1 MKRKIIAVLLVGAM
15 LIPFSGCKKSTFD
28 GQAVKAVKSMQVS
41 ENTYDVKMSYQ
52 GIVKSKE
59 TKNYSF
65 MTGGKVAQI
74 FVTEGQQIKK
84 GDKLAQLDTVEL
96 QSSAAQSKNN
106 EIIANN
112 NLNKTEASY
121 LTNISDAE
129 INIKSLQSNISA
141 YQKTVEVAEEGVAI
155 YENSIPIAAQGVEAL
170 EETVNAYQTKLESTK
185 SAVDLA
191 GTNLERMKSLY
202 EAGAVSKSE
211 VENMQVQYDDALASY
226 EQAEA
231 QQSTNQVN
239 LSAKRNELDS
249 MNAQLEAKKAE
260 AASAQAQ
267 LVNMQN
273 QLDSANKNLANLKK
287 AMNSDVGSQKA
298 SDKISKLAQE
308 QAERAVN
315 NATLTADNDG
325 YVMKINIKQGEMTGA
340 GTPAV
345 TVKSQMQVVT
355 VGVSIEDF
363 AKLDNVQKI
372 LLNGKIEGKIDSISQ
387 YPDDATRTYAVDITF
402 DNEKISMGEL
412 VDVDIVTSQSKGV
425 FIPIDS
431 IVNMDGIDYVYKI
444 NEDDTVSRIEVK
456 CGEIK
461 DNSVLVENLSNERIV
476 VSGMKGLNDNDK
488 IKESG
493 EADDE

>member
-1 MKRKIIAVLLVGAM
+1 MKRKMISVLLAGIM
-15 LIPFSGCKKSTFD
+15 LIPLSGCEQNTFE
-28 GQAVKAVKSMQVS
+28 GKAVKSIQVS
-41 ENTYDVKMSYQ
+41 EDTYDVKMSYQ

-96 QSSAAQSKNN
+96 KSNATQSENN
-106 EIIANN
+106 EVIANN

-141 YQKTVEVAEEGVAI
+141 YKKTVEVAEEGVAV
-155 YENSIPIAAQGVEAL
+155 YENSIPIATQGVEAL
-170 EETVNAYQTKLESTK
+170 EETVNAYQAKLESTK

-267 LVNMQN
+267 LLNMQN

-287 AMNSDVGSQKA
+287 AMQSDISSQKA
-298 SDKISKLAQE
+298 SDKISQLAQE
-308 QAERAVN
+308 QAERAVK

-372 LLNGKIEGKIDSISQ
+372 LLNGEIEGKIDSISQ
-387 YPDDATRTYAVDITF
+387 YPDEATRTYAVDITF

-412 VDVDIVTSQSKGV
+412 VDVDIVTSKSKGV

-461 DNSVLVENLSNERIV
+461 DNTVLVENLTNERIV
-476 VSGMKGLNDNDK
+476 VSGMRGLNDNDK

-493 EADDE
+493 DADDK